1 MKEKKYRKK
10 RIGTSLLAFILS
22 IVIILE
28 SIPAMTTHAAT
39 MEDLA
44 ALRAM
49 LLEML
54 ETGDGSRHYV
64 YDWNLKFT
72 DYNPI
77 WEDVIANEGKLAYR
91 CYLNNVIQTDKD
103 SNGTVINIYTFNADA
118 GFLERYAKVK
128 DFLAYA
134 HEQMEGMTDLDK
146 LIWVNDYLVEH
157 VYYYLD
163 PDDDMVRTLS
173 GPLTMGYAVC
183 GGYAEAMQAILENEG
198 IEAELVTNPTH
209 GWIAVT
215 IDGKKYHIDPT
226 WNDTRSGSARS
237 IHYFLMRN
245 DDEFLNTLSTKH
257 AAWQRWSTSANKNE
271 FYTISTSTDYTNWY
285 VHDVM
290 DQMYYYKGMW
300 YYVKD
305 DAIFKNNAKGTA
317 LSEVASG
324 TNLKIEGI
332 TNGVLVYTQGTQTI
346 ALDLKESGNDPAT
359 TCTHT
364 NTEIKNAVAAGC
376 KNAGYTGDTYCV
388 DCGVLL
394 KKGSQIKKL
403 SHNWDNGVV
412 TKQPTAN
419 NKGKMLYTC
428 STCKSTKTE
437 FLDKLDAT
445 APCGHCTLAS
455 KNTKTPTC
463 TEAGKNAD
471 TYCAD
476 CGALI
481 ETGAVIKAIHHR
493 WNSGEITKEP
503 TETEPGVKTYTCSLC
518 HDTKTET
525 LEKLGSTAPT
535 TSKEPTNPVIPTD
548 KKDPTAETDKAID
561 YNTIFTDIK
570 TGHWYQFVKTN
581 TTVSVMFVKPSDQAK
596 CTVTIPAK
604 ISVDGKSYKVTAI
617 ANNACKGNKKVTK
630 ITIGNNV
637 TSIGSNAFYGCKKL
651 KNITVKTTKL
661 TSNAV
666 GNKAFKGISPSAT
679 IKVPKGKLSN
689 YKKILKAKGIGTKVK
704 IKA

>member
-1 MKEKKYRKK
+1 MRERKQKKKK
-10 RIGTSLLAFILS
+10 IRTNLLIFVLTT
-22 IVIILE
+22 VIILG

-39 MEDLA
+39 TEDLT

-118 GFLERYAKVK
+118 GFPERYAKVK
-128 DFLAYA
+128 DFLANA

-183 GGYAEAMQAILENEG
+183 SGYAEAMQVILENEG
-198 IEAELVTNPTH
+198 IEVELVSNSTH
-209 GWIAVT
+209 EWIAVA

-290 DQMYYYKGMW
+290 DQMHYYKGMW

-305 DAIFKNNAKGTA
+305 GSIFKNNAKGTA
-317 LSEVASG
+317 LSEVVSG

-332 TNGVLVYTQGTQTI
+332 TKGVLVYTQGTQTI
-346 ALDLKESGNDPAT
+346 ALDLKESGNAPAT

-419 NKGKMLYTC
+419 NKGKKLYTC
-428 STCKSTKTE
+428 SSCKSTKTE
-437 FLDKLDAT
+437 YLDKLDASAT
-445 APCGHCTLAS
+445 CGHSTLVS
-455 KNTKTPTC
+455 KNAKTPTC

-471 TYCAD
+471 IYCAD
-476 CGALI
+476 CGLLI
-481 ETGAVIKAIHHR
+481 ETGATIKAINHR
-493 WNSGEITKEP
+493 WNNGVITKEP
-503 TETEPGVKTYTCSLC
+503 TETETGIKTYSCNLC
-518 HDTKTET
+518 HETKMET
-525 LEKLGSTAPT
+525 LEKSGSTKPAVPEETTAPA
-535 TSKEPTNPVIPTD
+535 VPTD
-548 KKDPTAETDKAID
+548 QENPTDDTNKTID
-561 YNTIFTDIK
+561 YNKIFTDSK

-581 TTVSVMFVKPSDQAK
+581 TTVSVMFIKPSDK
-596 CTVTIPAK
+596 TKGTVTIPAK
-604 ISVDGKSYKVTAI
+604 ISVDGKYYKVTVI
-617 ANNACKGNKKVTK
+617 ANNACKGNEKVTK
-630 ITIGNNV
+630 ITIGSNV
-637 TSIGSNAFYGCKKL
+637 TSIGRNAFYGCKKL
-651 KNITVKTTKL
+651 KNITIKTTKL
-661 TSNAV
+661 TSKKV
-666 GNKAFKGISPSAT
+666 GSKAFKGISPNAA
-679 IKVPKGKLSN
+679 IKVPKSKLSS
-689 YKKILKAKGIGTKVK
+689 YKKILKAKGVGTKVK
-704 IKA
+704 VKA